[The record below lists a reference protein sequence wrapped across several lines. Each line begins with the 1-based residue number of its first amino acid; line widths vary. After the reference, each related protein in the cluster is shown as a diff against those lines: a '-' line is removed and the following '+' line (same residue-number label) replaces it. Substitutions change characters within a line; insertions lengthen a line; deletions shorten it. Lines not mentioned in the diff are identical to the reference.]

1 MIRINLLKP
10 ETKIIKKPSEILPL
24 EFKEE
29 KKKPLGSLIFLLLII
44 VCVAFF
50 LLQRKT
56 FTSEENLL
64 IEAKQ
69 EKRNLEDVLVKLD
82 TLQQQRDLF
91 ERKINLINQLKF
103 QQGTAVTIMD
113 QISKNIPDWVWL
125 SEANYNNQIVN
136 IKGLALSNNLI
147 ADYIYN
153 LENSPHFSNVNLI
166 SSTQRTI
173 QNNRCVEFS
182 LNATYILP
190 PGVMSSSEEIS
201 QKERP

>member
-29 KKKPLGSLIFLLLII
+29 KKKPIGGLIFLLMII
-44 VCVAFF
+44 VCTAFF

-56 FTSEENLL
+56 FTTEENLL
-64 IEAKQ
+64 VEAKQ
-69 EKRNLEDVLVKLD
+69 EKRNLEDVLVKLE

-91 ERKINLINQLKF
+91 ERKINLINQLKSK
-103 QQGTAVTIMD
+103 QGTAVTIMD
-113 QISKNIPDWVWL
+113 QLSKNIPDWVWL
-125 SEANYNNQIVN
+125 SEANYNNQTVN
-136 IKGLALSNNLI
+136 IKGMALSNNLI

-166 SSTQRTI
+166 FSTQRTI

-182 LNATYILP
+182 LNATYVLP
-190 PGVMSSSEEIS
+190 PGIMSPSEEIT
-201 QKERP
+201 QKEKP